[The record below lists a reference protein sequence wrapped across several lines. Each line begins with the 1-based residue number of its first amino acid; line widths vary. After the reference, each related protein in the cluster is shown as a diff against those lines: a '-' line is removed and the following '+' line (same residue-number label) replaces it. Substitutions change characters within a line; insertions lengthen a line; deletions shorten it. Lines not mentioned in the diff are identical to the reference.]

1 MDIRDINISYR
12 DQRET
17 NFIIEA
23 ALDESMVKVL
33 FHLVV
38 AVRAYGAG
46 SWVKMVLSFLG
57 D

>member
-23 ALDESMVKVL
+23 ALDESMVKVF

-38 AVRAYGAG
+38 AVRACGAG
-46 SWVKMVLSFLG
+46 S
-57 D
+57 